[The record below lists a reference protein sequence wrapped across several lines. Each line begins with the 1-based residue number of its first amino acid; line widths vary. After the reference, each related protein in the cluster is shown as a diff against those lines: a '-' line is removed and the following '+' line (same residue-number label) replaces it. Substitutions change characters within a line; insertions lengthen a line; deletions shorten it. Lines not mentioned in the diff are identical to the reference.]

1 MCKKKGEK
9 KVNMT
14 WLQIS
19 LGGTLES
26 TSRKSDQTAAPI
38 TRTNKTHMFFLA
50 RAIRKLHRAIYKD
63 SDLVSHNYAG
73 YFYWCL

>member
-14 WLQIS
+14 WLQIR

-26 TSRKSDQTAAPI
+26 TSCKSDQTAAPI
-38 TRTNKTHMFFLA
+38 TRANKTHMFFLA
-50 RAIRKLHRAIYKD
+50 RAVIRTVAEG
-63 SDLVSHNYAG
+63 NE
-73 YFYWCL
+73 